1 MHGLEGNGVA
11 AENGHLLRDAKA
23 DARVARPCLW
33 RERESERKATGGR
46 VLESI
51 WMHSRACESM

>member
-33 RERESERKATGGR
+33 RERERTKGNGWKSA
-46 VLESI
+46 
-51 WMHSRACESM
+51 